1 MERDRIWR
9 MEIKGKRTE
18 ISGEVS
24 VKGIDSRRI
33 YYT

>member
-9 MEIKGKRTE
+9 MEIEAKRTE
-18 ISGEVS
+18 IGGAVS

-33 YYT
+33 CYA